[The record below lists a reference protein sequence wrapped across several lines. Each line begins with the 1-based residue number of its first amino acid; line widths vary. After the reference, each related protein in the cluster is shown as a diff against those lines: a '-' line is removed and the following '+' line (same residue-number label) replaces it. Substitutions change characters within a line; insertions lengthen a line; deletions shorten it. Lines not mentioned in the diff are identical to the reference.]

1 MNTYPL
7 SRAKLL
13 AHLNG
18 LGTGFEKCGH
28 TKLSELMGE
37 IITWV
42 KLDET
47 TSRDRLLV
55 YLGGLDELQDGRLSS
70 EILMLIEELQRGEFD
85 DLTGN
90 NNSGLNYERP

>member
-28 TKLSELMGE
+28 TKLSELMGA
-37 IITWV
+37 IIIWV
-42 KLDET
+42 ELDET
-47 TSRDRLLV
+47 ASRDRLLT
-55 YLGGLDELQDGRLSS
+55 YLRGLHERQDGRLAS
-70 EILMLIEELQRGEFD
+70 ETLLLIEELERGEFD

>member
-13 AHLNG
+13 AHLHK
-18 LGTGFEKCGH
+18 LATGFAATGN
-28 TKLSELMGE
+28 
-37 IITWV
+37 
-42 KLDET
+42 
-47 TSRDRLLV
+47 
-55 YLGGLDELQDGRLSS
+55 GRLSN
-70 EILMLIEELQRGEFD
+70 EMLTLIDQIERGEFD